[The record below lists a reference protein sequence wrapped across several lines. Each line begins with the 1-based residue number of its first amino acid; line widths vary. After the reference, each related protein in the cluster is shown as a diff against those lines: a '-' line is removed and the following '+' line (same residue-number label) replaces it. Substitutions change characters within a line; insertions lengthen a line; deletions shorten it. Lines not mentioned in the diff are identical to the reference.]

1 MLNGDSTGAV
11 GENWRRTLSALT
23 ALIFVFCGCGDNP
36 PTGTKQKL
44 TVAVDATLVPMSF
57 ITDADA
63 IAGFEPDLLRAIG
76 KEAGFELDLINVEWA
91 GLFGGLITGKYDMA
105 VSSITIL
112 EERKKR
118 MAFSV
123 PYLTS
128 GLALVVRKGMEGVE
142 SLEDIESKKLLVGAQ
157 VGTTAYF
164 YLEKKPGIRKKGY
177 QAYGHAVT
185 DMINGK
191 IDAVVGESTGTLYYK
206 NQNKEY
212 FQKIQM
218 VGEIMTQEF
227 YGIAMRKD
235 DPLLLEKV
243 NAALRVLI
251 KNGAVQALHDKW
263 ELGRAASVPRLE
275 EL

>member
-1 MLNGDSTGAV
+1 MFNGDSIGGF
-11 GENWRRTLSALT
+11 GENWRRIFSAL
-23 ALIFVFCGCGDNP
+23 AGLVFIFCGCGDNS
-36 PTGTKQKL
+36 PTGAKKIL
-44 TVAVDATLVPMSF
+44 IVAVDATLAPMSF
-57 ITDADA
+57 ISDDGA
-63 IAGFEPDLLRAIG
+63 IAGFEPDLMRAIG
-76 KEAGFELDLINVEWA
+76 GEAGFAVELINVEWA

-112 EERKKR
+112 DERKKR

-128 GLALVVRKGMEGVE
+128 GLALVVRKDMKGVG
-142 SLEDIESKKLLVGAQ
+142 SLDDIETQKLLVGAQ

-212 FQKIQM
+212 FQKIRM

-235 DPLLLEKV
+235 DALLLEKV

-251 KNGAVQALHDKW
+251 NNGAAQALHDKW

-275 EL
+275 Q